1 MENNLTLVKDKFKEL
16 PNNIEAEQAV
26 IGSILVSNEIFDEIN
41 LILSSNNF
49 YDPMHQKIFSA
60 IENLIF
66 RGMLANPIT
75 LKNYFEDEKDELNV
89 PDYLVKVTKFS
100 TSIRQ
105 ATEYSKIIYDMFVRR
120 ELIKISEQTIDTAKL
135 NDLSTTGQN
144 IIENSEKLL
153 YELAEKGSF
162 YSSLISFDRALR
174 QTIDMASAAYKNE
187 EGIVGVPTGL
197 RDLDDRLGGLHKSDL
212 IIIAGRPGMGKTA
225 LATNIAF
232 NAAQKLQDSGKEK
245 ASVAFFSLEMSSEQL
260 STRILAEQSRI
271 KSNDIRRGKISDE
284 QFDKFLETSKNISE
298 LPLYIDETPA
308 LTIAAMSNR
317 ARRIKRTKGLDLIIV
332 DYIQLMRGSLNYKEG
347 RVQEVSEITQG
358 LKAIAKELSI
368 PVVALSQ
375 LSRQVE
381 QRDNKKPQLSDLRE
395 SGSIEQDADV
405 VMFVYRE
412 SYYLENKEPKPAT
425 VEHAEWQAKMNEVS
439 NLAELIIGKQR
450 HGPTGN
456 VFLEFEAMFTK
467 FKDTQNT

>member
-1 MENNLTLVKDKFKEL
+1 MSQPLNIIKNKSEEL

-49 YDPMHQKIFSA
+49 YDPIHQKIFSA

-66 RGMLANPIT
+66 RGLLANPIT
-75 LKNYFEDEKDELNV
+75 LKSYFEDEKDDLNV

-105 ATEYSKIIYDMFVRR
+105 AVEYSKIIYDMFVRR
-120 ELIKISEQTIDTAKL
+120 ELIKISENTIDTAKL
-135 NDLSTTGQN
+135 NDLSTTGQD
-144 IIENSEKLL
+144 IIEDSEKLL
-153 YELAEKGSF
+153 YELAEKGSSH
-162 YSSLISFDRALR
+162 SSLISFDKALR

-232 NAAQKLQDSGKEK
+232 NAAQKLQNSEKEK

-260 STRILAEQSRI
+260 STRILAEQSKI
-271 KSNDIRRGKISDE
+271 KSNDIRRGRISDE
-284 QFDKFLETSKNISE
+284 QFDRFLETSKNISE

-317 ARRIKRTKGLDLIIV
+317 ARRIKRLHGLDLIIV
-332 DYIQLMRGSLNYKEG
+332 DYIQLMRGSLNYKDG

-467 FKDTQNT
+467 FKDTQNS